1 MVIMGQF
8 CLDQILSLYLN
19 VNFPG
24 LNIHLKTKHD
34 RAYRMK
40 QREQKLAKEKAK
52 QQQQGRTTTRIRQYK
67 CHICQEAFL
76 SRSGCENHAQV
87 QHGLAPLFTEDG
99 DEEALICETNNNNN
113 DNVSDC
119 LRLLN
124 YMTQA
129 RNR

>member
-1 MVIMGQF
+1 MGQF

-52 QQQQGRTTTRIRQYK
+52 QQQQQQGRTTTRIRQYK